1 MTAAIL
7 GDPVRPG
14 GCMGPVTWPSSAG
27 ACRMRSHSWSAATA
41 AARSW
46 PASSL
51 RYRGS
56 IRGACVGSLERSVME
71 PVLCGCGRMAAMVMP
86 GASGLPSPSSTN
98 GPGTKSSSMSGSSR
112 LVAAHEAEGLGDIR
126 GQHSAAADEV
136 PQQLAPGLGVVQR
149 LRAVDAHDDRQDQMV
164 SEVAADFGYV
174 GQHRDGERAQVIGR
188 PDAEV
193 VLSAGAINTPALLM
207 CSGIGARLAHRAPV
221 AVLDTDRAGSLK

>member
-71 PVLCGCGRMAAMVMP
+71 PVLCGFSRMAAMVMP

-112 LVAAHEAEGLGDIR
+112 LVLLRTKPKASAIFEVSIPLTSNIAEAFGFVRSNTSLELPDIELLFVPGPFVDEGLGKPEAPGITIAAILL
-126 GQHSAAADEV
+126 QPHSTGSITLRSSDPTQAPRIDPRYLSDEAGHDRAAA
-136 PQQLAPGLGVVQR
+136 
-149 LRAVDAHDDRQDQMV
+149 
-164 SEVAADFGYV
+164 VAAL
-174 GQHRDGERAQVIGR
+174 H
-188 PDAEV
+188 
-193 VLSAGAINTPALLM
+193 
-207 CSGIGARLAHRAPV
+207 
-221 AVLDTDRAGSLK
+221 